1 MANVS
6 LQNNLIV
13 DGKCL
18 GQLNIVTENGDTNK
32 IVGVM
37 VTTRG
42 SEVQQVTGWVCC
54 DEFIIKPDIVLR

>member
-42 SEVQQVTGWVCC
+42 SEVQQVTGLVCC